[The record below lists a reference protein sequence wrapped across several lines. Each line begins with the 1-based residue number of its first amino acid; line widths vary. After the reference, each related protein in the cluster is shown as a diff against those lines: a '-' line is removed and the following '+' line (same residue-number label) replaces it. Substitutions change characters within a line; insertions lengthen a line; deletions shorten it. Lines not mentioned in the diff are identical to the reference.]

1 MILEPRL
8 LVCDEP
14 VSALDVPI
22 QQQIVALLADLKR
35 RCGLSILFVS
45 HNLAVVRRLC
55 ERVLVLYLGRMME
68 LAPAESLYTRP
79 LHPYTRELLAAVPI
93 ADPDIQPGR
102 LARAPV
108 GEPPSPL
115 APPSGCVY
123 RTRCPHAIDICR
135 ERLPP
140 WDEVDGSRR
149 VACHRWRELS
159 DGAPQ
164 A

>member
-1 MILEPRL
+1 MSRSCGACAS
-8 LVCDEP
+8 VCW
-14 VSALDVPI
+14 
-22 QQQIVALLADLKR
+22 
-35 RCGLSILFVS
+35 C
-45 HNLAVVRRLC
+45 C
-55 ERVLVLYLGRMME
+55 
-68 LAPAESLYTRP
+68 
-79 LHPYTRELLAAVPI
+79 
-93 ADPDIQPGR
+93 DIQPGR